1 MFWDRLYIHG
11 SKGVI
16 NSEVEYNQAGE
27 LCYTIIADG
36 KKTERRVMAG
46 QNYKLETEQLGRCIE
61 KGEAPHVS
69 EEFSIRNA
77 KVLDVILDQIGY

>member
-1 MFWDRLYIHG
+1 
-11 SKGVI
+11 
-16 NSEVEYNQAGE
+16 
-27 LCYTIIADG
+27 
-36 KKTERRVMAG
+36 MAG